1 MTLLDAAIFMVHT
14 IARDGATPRFGR
26 WQPAALDCLGLLNGD
41 PSFEDEKPG
50 RPIALR
56 VTVFLGWLARQ
67 GDVERKM
74 SDALID
80 RLCEIRR
87 EIECNG

>member
-1 MTLLDAAIFMVHT
+1 MTLLDAAIDMVRL
-14 IARDGATPRFGR
+14 IARDGATPRFGM
-26 WQPAALDCLGLLNGD
+26 WQPAALDCLGLLDGD
-41 PSFEDEKPG
+41 PSFEDEKPE

-67 GDVERKM
+67 GEVEHAM
-74 SDALID
+74 SDALIS